1 MNKLLFAALALV
13 FAGSAFAEGSG
24 APATQAPSKTDAK
37 KVATAKEAP
46 KVISVKEKL
55 RMEKAKKSAGKGAS
69 SAKPTAAA
77 ETKPAAAAETKP
89 AK

>member
-1 MNKLLFAALALV
+1 MNKLLIAALALV
-13 FAGSAFAEGSG
+13 FAGSAIAEGSG
-24 APATQAPSKTDAK
+24 TTQAPSRTDAK

-55 RMEKAKKSAGKGAS
+55 KMEKAKKSAAKAAAS
-69 SAKPTAAA
+69 SAKPAAA
-77 ETKPAAAAETKP
+77 TQTQP